1 LLSNPPLL
9 IIAGIKG
16 AVGSTVAA
24 TIAVMKKDLHSVLPW
39 LTTGHWNAHLEPFMS
54 MELAGWD
61 TSSKSL
67 KQALEYHGVLPS
79 EKFLPHDEYLG
90 KIQIRQAPSR
100 ELPFSAHVERL
111 IRDIQDF
118 KSLYPETHPVLVN
131 LLPACQTVDL
141 EGCTRLDELYSK
153 ADPTIFPDLAYVI
166 AAISSGVPFVN
177 FTSNAVELPLV
188 IEEAMKACIPL
199 CGRDGK
205 TGQTYLKV
213 VLASAL
219 KARSLKVDGWYS
231 LNILGND
238 DGRNLADP
246 KRVAGKLANKTEL
259 LEDILGYKIG
269 ERYGVSSH
277 KVIIDYYPPR
287 GDCKE
292 AWDVIDFAGLFGLPM
307 SLRLNLQ
314 ARDSILAAPLVID
327 LARWMVALHGI
338 GRSGPVSE
346 LGFYFK
352 KPIGPNPPVTFQD
365 QLAELHRLEIVC
377 RMKKSS

>member
-1 LLSNPPLL
+1 
-9 IIAGIKG
+9 
-16 AVGSTVAA
+16 
-24 TIAVMKKDLHSVLPW
+24 
-39 LTTGHWNAHLEPFMS
+39 
-54 MELAGWD
+54 
-61 TSSKSL
+61 
-67 KQALEYHGVLPS
+67 
-79 EKFLPHDEYLG
+79 
-90 KIQIRQAPSR
+90 
-100 ELPFSAHVERL
+100 
-111 IRDIQDF
+111 
-118 KSLYPETHPVLVN
+118 
-131 LLPACQTVDL
+131 
-141 EGCTRLDELYSK
+141 
-153 ADPTIFPDLAYVI
+153 
-166 AAISSGVPFVN
+166 
-177 FTSNAVELPLV
+177 
-188 IEEAMKACIPL
+188 
-199 CGRDGK
+199 
-205 TGQTYLKV
+205 

-219 KARSLKVDGWYS
+219 KARGLKVDGWYS

-246 KRVAGKLANKTEL
+246 KKVAGKLANKTEL
-259 LEDILGYKIG
+259 LEDILGYQIG

-327 LARWMVALHGI
+327 LARWMVVLHGV
-338 GRSGPVSE
+338 GRSGPVPE

-377 RMKKSS
+377 RKKKSG